1 LRQNLVSFVFF
12 KNMIEI
18 EVHIIIKRNGSAFLC
33 PQRVKL
39 LLEVQKQGSLNAA
52 AKALGIS
59 YQHAWNLVAELN
71 LAGAEPLVDKQRGES
86 NGGGAA
92 LTAYGQRML
101 NDYRVIGETVNNLI
115 TPVNVELNL

>member
-1 LRQNLVSFVFF
+1 LWLRLPLNQIV
-12 KNMIEI
+12 I
-18 EVHIIIKRNGSAFLC
+18 EVEAHIVIKRNGAPFLC

-52 AKALGIS
+52 AKALSIS

-71 LAGAEPLVDKQRGES
+71 RAGAEPLVDKQRGGS

-92 LTAYGQRML
+92 LTAYGERLL
-101 NDYRVIGETVNNLI
+101 NDYRTIGQTVNQLI
-115 TPVNVELNL
+115 APVNVEINI